1 MTLTYR
7 DLLQHQ
13 SLDKSFSYGQDQII
27 LYALGIGL
35 GLDPVD
41 ERQLQFVLEDN
52 LAVFPTFASVA
63 AWDIAFVLEL
73 GIEWPKLIH
82 LSQGMEI
89 HQALPL
95 SAQLRADNR
104 IVGAMDKPKQNATIL
119 AAETTIR
126 NADGGAVL
134 ARLQASYL
142 AREFR
147 VDGAP
152 TGRRP
157 AGQARPE
164 RAADATVS
172 IATSPQV
179 ALIYRLLGGRA
190 KIHSTP
196 SVARQQGFSGPIMHG
211 LSTWGHACRAV
222 LQTAGDDDG
231 QRLKHFSAAFAA
243 PVYPGEALTTYLWR
257 DGAAVQF
264 ETWVLARDKLVLA
277 DGRAQL
283 KGLQ

>member
-1 MTLTYR
+1 MTLTYQ
-7 DLLQHQ
+7 DLLRHQ
-13 SLDKSFSYGQDQII
+13 SLDKSYSYDEAQVI
-27 LYALGIGL
+27 LYGLGIGL
-35 GLDPVD
+35 GLEPTN

-89 HQALPL
+89 HQAFPL

-104 IVGAMDKPKQNATIL
+104 IVGAVDKPKQNATIL
-119 AAETTIR
+119 AGETTIR
-126 NADGGAVL
+126 DADSGAVL
-134 ARLQASYL
+134 AQLHASYM
-142 AREFR
+142 ARDFR

-152 TGRRP
+152 MGQRP
-157 AGQARPE
+157 TAKARPE
-164 RAADATVS
+164 RQADATVS
-172 IATSPQV
+172 IATSPQA

-196 SVARQQGFSGPIMHG
+196 SVARQQGFAGPIMHG
-211 LSTWGHACRAV
+211 LSVWGHACRAV
-222 LQTAGDDDG
+222 LQATGEHDG
-231 QRLKHFSAAFAA
+231 KRLKGFSASFAA
-243 PVYPGEALTTYLWR
+243 PVYPGEELTTYLWL

-264 ETWVLARDKLVLA
+264 ETWVLAREKLVLA
-277 DGRAQL
+277 GGRAQL
-283 KGLQ
+283 AGLE

>member
-89 HQALPL
+89 HQPTSLE
-95 SAQLRADNR
+95 
-104 IVGAMDKPKQNATIL
+104 MDAW
-119 AAETTIR
+119 
-126 NADGGAVL
+126 
-134 ARLQASYL
+134 
-142 AREFR
+142 
-147 VDGAP
+147 
-152 TGRRP
+152 
-157 AGQARPE
+157 
-164 RAADATVS
+164 RAATQSVS
-172 IATSPQV
+172 AD
-179 ALIYRLLGGRA
+179 LIKKMGKQLQFMIWVVVHLIFQYLRLV
-190 KIHSTP
+190 TEY
-196 SVARQQGFSGPIMHG
+196 
-211 LSTWGHACRAV
+211 
-222 LQTAGDDDG
+222 
-231 QRLKHFSAAFAA
+231 LK
-243 PVYPGEALTTYLWR
+243 
-257 DGAAVQF
+257 
-264 ETWVLARDKLVLA
+264 
-277 DGRAQL
+277 
-283 KGLQ
+283 

>member
-1 MTLTYR
+1 MTLTYQ

-13 SLDKSFSYGQDQII
+13 SLDKSFAYDQHQVI

-35 GLDPVD
+35 GLNPTD
-41 ERQLQFVLEDN
+41 ERQLPFVLEDD
-52 LAVFPTFASVA
+52 LRVFPTFASVA
-63 AWDIAFVLEL
+63 AWDIGFILEL

-89 HQALPL
+89 HRPFPVA
-95 SAQLRADNR
+95 AKLRADNR
-104 IVGAMDKPKQNATIL
+104 IVGVMDKPKQNATIL

-126 NADGGAVL
+126 NADDGAVL
-134 ARLQASYL
+134 AELRASYM
-142 AREFR
+142 ARDFR
-147 VDGAP
+147 VDAAP
-152 TGRRP
+152 EGRRP
-157 AGQARPE
+157 ATEARPK
-164 RAADATVS
+164 RDADATVS
-172 IATSPQV
+172 ISTSPQV

-196 SVARQQGFSGPIMHG
+196 SVAHQQGFAGPIMHG

-222 LQTAGDDDG
+222 LQATGEHDG
-231 QRLKHFSAAFAA
+231 KRLKGFSAAFAA
-243 PVYPGEALTTYLWR
+243 PVYPGEEMTTYLWH

-283 KGLQ
+283 AELG